1 MFSRDLAPISN
12 PCQAVVLLCAGFLP
26 SSIYNSCDYVL
37 TEPLQLPLSI
47 RAVLAVCAA
56 LFCAAPSKG
65 ASPFETNDVVAFLGG
80 ADVVAAQ
87 HCGHLESLLATGCRG
102 MAVRFRN
109 FGWEGDTVFEQPRDF
124 GFPSLASRLQKTG
137 VTVLVVQFG
146 RGEALNGNGPGFEA
160 AYRNFLDSLARQWP
174 RLVLVTPIPFENGGG
189 LLPDLSKRNSDLAAN
204 AAAIRKVAT
213 ERKLILVDL
222 FRELSGGERLTS
234 DGLQL
239 TPRAHGM
246 VAYAFAAQLGFA
258 SVAKKA
264 GGVDDTGKWKNPLFE
279 QVRQEVI
286 AKNRLWFDYSRPQN
300 WAFLGGDRITQ
311 PSSHDHRDPKVRWF
325 PGEMEKFVPLITAAE
340 ARVETAANKAISK

>member
-1 MFSRDLAPISN
+1 M
-12 PCQAVVLLCAGFLP
+12 
-26 SSIYNSCDYVL
+26 
-37 TEPLQLPLSI
+37 QLPLSI
-47 RAVLAVCAA
+47 RALALCAA
-56 LFCAAPSKG
+56 SFCTAYSATGES
-65 ASPFETNDVVAFLGG
+65 AFQTNDVVAFLGS

-87 HCGHLESLLATGCRG
+87 HSGHLESLLATGCRG
-102 MAVRFRN
+102 TGVRFRN

-124 GFPSLASRLQKTG
+124 GFPSLISRLQKAG
-137 VTVLVVQFG
+137 ATVLVVQFG

-160 AYRNFLDSLARQWP
+160 AYRTFLDSLAKQWP
-174 RLVLVTPIPFENGGG
+174 RLILVTPVPFENGGG
-189 LLPDLSKRNSDLAAN
+189 LLPDLSKRNSDVAAN

-213 ERKLILVDL
+213 ERRLIFVDV
-222 FRELSGGERLTS
+222 FRELSSGERLTS

-239 TPRAHGM
+239 TPRAQGI
-246 VAYAFAAQLGFA
+246 VASAFAAQLGFA
-258 SVAKKA
+258 EVAKKA
-264 GGVDDTGKWKNPLFE
+264 GGVDGAGKWKNAAFE

-340 ARVETAANKAISK
+340 ARIESAVNKAMTK